1 MHRDMINV
9 ASELL
14 AAPLAATRARLRQLL
29 LERAVRRGEFILASG
44 RKSSY
49 YVDGKM
55 VTLHPDGL
63 FCLSRLMLEILQQNQ
78 IQAVGGPTLGADPIA
93 GAIALLSHLT
103 GSPMTA
109 FIVRKEPK
117 GHGTGK
123 RIEGEIPPGA
133 RVAIVEDVVT
143 TAGSILRAVE
153 AVKEETGAQVVLTTV
168 LLDRE
173 EGGTEA
179 IRDSGLKFFP
189 LFTRS
194 ELGL

>member
-1 MHRDMINV
+1 M
-9 ASELL
+9 SEDVKL
-14 AAPLAATRARLRQLL
+14 ATEVLAVPAAKVRERLRELVL
-29 LERAVRRGEFILASG
+29 GRAVKKGEFILASG
-44 RKSSY
+44 RKSNY

-55 VTLHPDGL
+55 VTLHPEGL
-63 FCLSRLMLEILQQNQ
+63 FCLSRLMLEMLLKNNV
-78 IQAVGGPTLGADPIA
+78 QAVGGPTLGADPIA
-93 GAIALLSHLT
+93 GAISLLSHLV
-103 GSPMTA
+103 GSPLSA

-123 RIEGEIPPGA
+123 RIEGEIPDGA
-133 RVAIVEDVVT
+133 RVAVVEDVVT

-153 AVKEETGAQVVLTTV
+153 AIREETNAQVVFASV

-179 IRDSGLKFFP
+179 IKEAGLQFFP
-189 LFTRS
+189 IFTRS

>member
-1 MHRDMINV
+1 MNQDTIS
-9 ASELL
+9 AAGDIL
-14 AAPLAATRARLRQLL
+14 AAPLEATKARLRELV
-29 LERAVRRGEFILASG
+29 LERAVKRGDFTLTSG

-55 VTLHPDGL
+55 VTLDPEGL
-63 FCLSRLMLEILQQNQ
+63 FCLSRVMLDIIQENN
-78 IQAVGGPTLGADPIA
+78 IQAAGGPTLGADPIV
-93 GAIALLSHLT
+93 GGIALLSHLA
-103 GSPMTA
+103 GSPVAA

-123 RIEGEIPPGA
+123 RIEGAIPSGA

-143 TAGSILRAVE
+143 TGGSLISAAE
-153 AVKEETGAQVVLTTV
+153 AVRRESDAQVTLATV

-173 EGGTEA
+173 EGAAEA
-179 IRDSGLKFFP
+179 IENAGLQFFP
-189 LFTRS
+189 LFTKS